1 MFYDIPN
8 WDAYNSRENSKG
20 GIFVY
25 LIQFSAFV
33 SNSEIVL
40 NRTVGFHA
48 VPATLN
54 TMGNIIMNYIL
65 QSNFLL
71 KLHIRKMV
79 LSSHNPSMDSCCH
92 SVPCVCLSL
101 CCLKM

>member
-8 WDAYNSRENSKG
+8 WDTYNSRENSKG

-25 LIQFSAFV
+25 LIQFAVFV

-48 VPATLN
+48 VPTTLN
-54 TMGNIIMNYIL
+54 T
-65 QSNFLL
+65 
-71 KLHIRKMV
+71 
-79 LSSHNPSMDSCCH
+79 
-92 SVPCVCLSL
+92 
-101 CCLKM
+101 